1 MEQYREH
8 LEDMLSIDETE
19 ISRFDLLECRKE
31 LLDKEFIKTLS
42 IETTLRLCGI
52 SGEMVEELR
61 KSENGK

>member
-8 LEDMLSIDETE
+8 LEDMLSIDGTE

-42 IETTLRLCGI
+42 IETTLR
-52 SGEMVEELR
+52 VEFL
-61 KSENGK
+61 GKWLKN